1 MLVGDGGNTVG
12 TERGPEQGQAISLK
26 ASPPDSTTS
35 TTYHQV
41 VTTQVYMGLF
51 RQATIS
57 TPRGP
62 EAWLPTCRQ
71 NLWEV
76 ESTLPLSLHACKE
89 DVLGLLAPSSSLLF
103 LGSNGV
109 FCVLCA
115 FPGTYCLSTGA
126 KQPCL
131 RQAKVR
137 IPS

>member
-76 ESTLPLSLHACKE
+76 ESTLPLSLHARMYW
-89 DVLGLLAPSSSLLF
+89 APSSSLLF

-115 FPGTYCLSTGA
+115 SPGTYCLSTGA